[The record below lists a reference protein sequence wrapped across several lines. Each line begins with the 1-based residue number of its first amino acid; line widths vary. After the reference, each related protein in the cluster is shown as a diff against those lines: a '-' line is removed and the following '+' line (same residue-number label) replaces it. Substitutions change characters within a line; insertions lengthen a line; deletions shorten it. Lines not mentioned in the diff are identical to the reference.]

1 MRGYRG
7 WNVGAPREDGGDDR
21 GKEGVQGDVF
31 CEKGKH
37 GCKVGDVDRG
47 EVCRVKAKGETVRAG
62 VLMNN
67 DCFTF
72 ELEDE
77 LPNKATSGT

>member
-1 MRGYRG
+1 M
-7 WNVGAPREDGGDDR
+7 
-21 GKEGVQGDVF
+21 
-31 CEKGKH
+31 
-37 GCKVGDVDRG
+37 DRG

-77 LPNKATSGT
+77 LPNNATSGT